1 MNKRTIVVLE
11 GDGIGPEIMREGLKV
26 LAAISQKYGHKFKL
40 IKSPYGAQAYFDNG
54 DCYPPQTKYLC
65 QDVADAVLK
74 GPIGLGLEG
83 TKRLN
88 AAGVKLENDALLP
101 LRADLDTYACYRPVV
116 LPRSCADFS
125 PLKSEVIGEGIDI
138 LMLRELVGGI
148 YFGRKVEGFEKGQF
162 TREDSSDDCSYTFEQ
177 VRRFAHVC
185 FKEAKKRNSRLVNVQ
200 KPNILATGRFWN
212 AVFEDM
218 SKKEYPDVY
227 YSSMIVDNVAYQLM
241 VNPRQFNGVMALEN
255 MQGDI
260 LTDQAGG
267 ILGSLGLMPSACLN
281 PETGKGY
288 YEPSHGSAPDIA
300 GKNTANPYSMIGS
313 VALMLGKSFGLEREE
328 QAIWASLTQV
338 FSKGYRTRE
347 LVKSTTSL
355 EKVVT
360 TSQFG
365 DLIVENI
372 LSA

>member
-1 MNKRTIVVLE
+1 MVEKNIVILE

-26 LAAISQKYGHKFKL
+26 LRAISHKYDHNFGYF
-40 IKSPYGAQAYFDNG
+40 PARFGANAYFTTGN
-54 DCYPPQTKYLC
+54 CYPAETRHLC
-65 QDVADAVLK
+65 KNVADAVLK
-74 GPIGLGLEG
+74 GPIGVGPEE
-83 TKRLN
+83 TKKLN

-116 LPRSCADFS
+116 LPKSCADFS
-125 PLKSEVIGEGIDI
+125 PLKPEVIGEGIDI
-138 LMLRELVGGI
+138 LMLRELVGGS
-148 YFGRKVEGFEKGQF
+148 YFGDKHEGFVKGKF
-162 TREDSSDDCSYTFEQ
+162 VDSFASDDCNYTERQ

-185 FKEAKKRNSRLVNVQ
+185 FNEARKRNSRLTNVQ

-212 AVFEDM
+212 AVFDDV
-218 SKKEYPDVY
+218 SKQFTDVNY
-227 YSSMIVDNVAYQLM
+227 GSMIVDNVAYQLM
-241 VNPRQFNGVMALEN
+241 INPRQFNGVMAFEN

-281 PETGKGY
+281 PETGRGY

-313 VALMLGKSFGLEREE
+313 VALMLGKSFGFTQEE
-328 QAIWASLTQV
+328 DDVWNGLTNV
-338 FSKGYRTRE
+338 FAQGYRTRE
-347 LVKSTTSL
+347 LARSTTSL
-355 EKVVT
+355 DKIVS

-365 DLIVENI
+365 EMVVENI
-372 LSA
+372 LAA